1 MKLFQKQLVTGL
13 IIMTGAT
20 CAQAT
25 TTAVPV
31 SLAPVHVPLVFAQTY
46 VSAGAA
52 ATFGGHIVATTYFVG
67 GASNTIDGDIKAGAA
82 ITLGA
87 DNRDPSTCSPNCF
100 TVTGN
105 TVSGT
110 ATTLGAGVKVEG
122 DVDFGTALTRGAGA
136 SSYTENTPE
145 YPAPAVHSY
154 NSGQVKSAKDL
165 MSGLDDDPAP
175 AETADPDWVTN
186 HLNSRMD
193 ADTTLNPTSGDS
205 DNMHGVNVQL
215 EQRPT
220 KVFYTAPNT
229 VVYNLASLTTAA
241 RITLTLTCGV
251 NYVFDI
257 ADMLSLGAGSKIEM
271 TDPTTCSNTVTWN
284 VGGYASVGEKA
295 EMFGTVLAKD
305 YISTGVDSVIKGN
318 LHSQTS
324 YVTIGASGTV
334 NP

>member
-20 CAQAT
+20 YAHA
-25 TTAVPV
+25 TTAVPATSV
-31 SLAPVHVPLVFAQTY
+31 PVYVPLVFAQTY

-52 ATFGGHIVATTYFVG
+52 ATFGGDIVATTYFVG
-67 GASNTIDGDIKAGAA
+67 GASNTIDGDIMAGAA

-87 DNRDPSTCSPNCF
+87 DNRDPLTCGSNCF

-105 TVSGT
+105 TDSGT
-110 ATTLGAGVKVEG
+110 ATTLGAGVKVSSS
-122 DVDFGTALTRGAGA
+122 VTYRTALTRGAGA
-136 SSYTENTPE
+136 SADGGTALTETSLTLSYT
-145 YPAPAVHSY
+145 
-154 NSGQVKSAKDL
+154 GDQVKAAQTAK
-165 MSGLDDDPAP
+165 SVLDDYDGTGL
-175 AETADPDWVTN
+175 EKDWITN

-193 ADTTLNPTSGDS
+193 ADKTLSPSIDS
-205 DNMHGVNVQL
+205 DGVDGL
-215 EQRPT
+215 GDKKFT
-220 KVFYTAPNT
+220 KTLPGDT

-241 RITLTLTCGV
+241 GITLELTCGY

-271 TDPTTCSNTVTWN
+271 ATTTCSNTVTWN